1 MPRNRQIMPKPVY
14 EAPIKK
20 TNPVTDLSV
29 VKSVQPTAS
38 LGQIVKEGM
47 AFGVGNAIA
56 HNVVNRLLG
65 GSSTVV
71 PVVPVVPE
79 KTEYSKCMQ
88 ETNDKEY
95 CAKYD
100 LE

>member
-1 MPRNRQIMPKPVY
+1 MPRKQRASVLPVSN
-14 EAPIKK
+14 EKSL
-20 TNPVTDLSV
+20 TV
-29 VKSVQPTAS
+29 VKNVQPTNTAS

-47 AFGVGNAIA
+47 AFGVGNAVA
-56 HNVVNRLLG
+56 HNAINRLFG
-65 GSSTVV
+65 TSNTVV
-71 PVVPVVPE
+71 PV
-79 KTEYSKCMQ
+79 KTEYAKCMQ

>member
-1 MPRNRQIMPKPVY
+1 MPRNNRISPARTQPMY
-14 EAPIKK
+14 ETPMTIK
-20 TNPVTDLSV
+20 TNHVTDLP
-29 VKSVQPTAS
+29 VKNVQPTAS

-47 AFGVGNAIA
+47 AFGVGNAVA
-56 HNVVNRLLG
+56 HNVVNRLF
-65 GSSTVV
+65 GSSNTVV
-71 PVVPVVPE
+71 PV
-79 KTEYSKCMQ
+79 KTEYVKCMQ